1 MLDSWKDWIR
11 KQGLSG
17 SEPEPEYDEPLHS
30 LEGQMNEHGDVYLP
44 SEEVFRIHKRIRHC
58 LDEDYDVGEEVDETL
73 RLMRE
78 ETENWGKRQPSESL
92 NFSSQSPNNIPT
104 LSKGTF
110 PKTVTGDDEL
120 LGYCL
125 ILERNNAY
133 LLQLVERYEQV
144 SFKKRY
150 SELMMSNESL
160 QKEYNR
166 LKSTN
171 GKVYASYCNLLE
183 EIKRMKEADKKLR
196 QELTASKETK
206 NSQDAEIR
214 QLKKDLQR
222 MQIENE
228 TSSSKVRELRKS
240 NSSLQKS
247 LSEKEDEMIKMKGTN
262 IATSL
267 KLERAE
273 MLLLR
278 ERDIKAAVAVAEKAS
293 PVKQENEVPSEVLET
308 EEEQEEEGKELSEP
322 ESASLPDDT
331 IAQLQLRYQNKAK
344 LAA

>member
-11 KQGLSG
+11 KQWLSG
-17 SEPEPEYDEPLHS
+17 SEPEYDEPLHS
-30 LEGQMNEHGDVYLP
+30 LEDQMNEHDDVYLP

-58 LDEDYDVGEEVDETL
+58 LDEDYDIGEEVDETL

-92 NFSSQSPNNIPT
+92 NFSSQSPNNVPT
-104 LSKGTF
+104 WSKSTF

-120 LGYCL
+120 LGYCQ

-171 GKVYASYCNLLE
+171 GKVYASYCDLLE

-206 NSQDAEIR
+206 NSQDTEIR

-247 LSEKEDEMIKMKGTN
+247 LSEKEDEVIKMKGTN

-308 EEEQEEEGKELSEP
+308 EKEEEEGKELSEP

>member
-17 SEPEPEYDEPLHS
+17 SEPEYVVEPLHS
-30 LEGQMNEHGDVYLP
+30 LEDQMNEHGDVYLP
-44 SEEVFRIHKRIRHC
+44 SEEVFKIHNRIRHC

-78 ETENWGKRQPSESL
+78 ETENWGKGQPSESL
-92 NFSSQSPNNIPT
+92 NFSVQSPNNVT
-104 LSKGTF
+104 TWSKGTF

-125 ILERNNAY
+125 MLERNNAY

-171 GKVYASYCNLLE
+171 GKVYASYCDLLE

-196 QELTASKETK
+196 QELNASKETK
-206 NSQDAEIR
+206 NSQDAQIR

-222 MQIENE
+222 MQVENE

-278 ERDIKAAVAVAEKAS
+278 ERDIKAAVAVAEEAS

-308 EEEQEEEGKELSEP
+308 EEEEEGEEVSEP

>member
-92 NFSSQSPNNIPT
+92 NFSVQSPNNVPT
-104 LSKGTF
+104 WSKGTF

-171 GKVYASYCNLLE
+171 GKVYASYCDLLE

-308 EEEQEEEGKELSEP
+308 EKEEEEGKELSEP

>member
-92 NFSSQSPNNIPT
+92 NFSVQSPNNVPT
-104 LSKGTF
+104 WSKSTF

-171 GKVYASYCNLLE
+171 GKVYASYCDLLE

-247 LSEKEDEMIKMKGTN
+247 LSEKEDEVIKMKGTN

-308 EEEQEEEGKELSEP
+308 EKEEEEGKELSEP

>member
-92 NFSSQSPNNIPT
+92 NFSLQSPNNVPT
-104 LSKGTF
+104 WSKGTF

-196 QELTASKETK
+196 QELNASKETK